1 MCTHVYTYLRN
12 NIYTCISAA
21 VVFGN
26 LLKPQEKLMHHN
38 DVTIQREKLTF
49 WRFFAQNPIHTH
61 ICMYLCAYMH
71 QYIFIYTDIYI
82 HKYLLILF
90 QCTLRATK
98 AHIKWTNVND
108 FSIHWKQGVR
118 RRIFR
123 RISYQIFIIG
133 VKTTYS

>member
-49 WRFFAQNPIHTH
+49 WRFFAKNPIHT
-61 ICMYLCAYMH
+61 YMH
-71 QYIFIYTDIYI
+71 VSMYMHAPVHIYI
-82 HKYLLILF
+82 HGYIY
-90 QCTLRATK
+90 T
-98 AHIKWTNVND
+98 
-108 FSIHWKQGVR
+108 
-118 RRIFR
+118 
-123 RISYQIFIIG
+123 
-133 VKTTYS
+133 